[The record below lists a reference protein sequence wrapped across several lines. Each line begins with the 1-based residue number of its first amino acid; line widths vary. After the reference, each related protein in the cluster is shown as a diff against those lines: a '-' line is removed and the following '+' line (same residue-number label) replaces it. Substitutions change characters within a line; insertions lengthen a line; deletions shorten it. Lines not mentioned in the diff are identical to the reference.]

1 MATITDV
8 ARVAGV
14 SKNTV
19 SRFLNERGYISQQ
32 TRKKIQDAIDLLHYQ
47 PNQIARSLFTNKT
60 NMVGL
65 VIPDVSQPFFA
76 TMTSKIE
83 DELDRRGYKMILCNT
98 MHSSSKE
105 RKYLDM
111 LTANKVDGIIIGSHS
126 IDINYS
132 GIKAPIVALD
142 RFLSDTIPVVS
153 ADHAQGGLMAAN
165 AVLKRGCRNVAQFIG
180 YSKVRTP
187 SAKRHQVFAQQMHQS
202 GIPCATY
209 ELRLNQFEFATYL
222 KTVDDFLEENSNV
235 DGVFASD
242 LVALAIQ
249 RQALAR
255 GVRIP
260 DDLFIFGYDGSF
272 VSQIAYP
279 ALPTI
284 VQPFEELA
292 KTLAD
297 VLVREINGEQ
307 VEKLSY
313 TLPVKES
320 DGYVESA
327 LSSKADLFMP
337 FPF

>member
-32 TRKKIQDAIDLLHYQ
+32 TKKKIQDAIDLLHYQ

-76 TMTSKIE
+76 AMTSKIE
-83 DELDRRGYKMILCNT
+83 DVLDERGYKMILCNT

-132 GIKAPIVALD
+132 DIKAPIVALD

-165 AVLKRGCRNVAQFIG
+165 AVVKKGCRNVAQFIG

-187 SAKRHQVFAQQMHQS
+187 SALRHQVFAQQMHQK

-209 ELRLNQFEFATYL
+209 ELKLNQFEFSTYL
-222 KTVDDFLEENSNV
+222 KTADDFLADNPDV

-249 RQALAR
+249 RQALSR
-255 GVRIP
+255 GIKIP
-260 DDLFIFGYDGSF
+260 EDLFIFGYDGSF

-279 ALPTI
+279 ALPTV
-284 VQPFEELA
+284 VQPYDELA
-292 KTLAD
+292 SKLVD
-297 VLVREINGEQ
+297 VLSAEIKGEAP
-307 VEKLSY
+307 EKLAY
-313 TLPVKES
+313 TLPVSES
-320 DGYVESA
+320 DGYVDGGP
-327 LSSKADLFMP
+327 SSKSDFVMS